1 MTDHEVASDLPRRD
15 FLRLAALMPLALALG
30 CSQDAGAA
38 EIEAAIR
45 KFILAVGPWGEDQR
59 MVAEDFATRF
69 LAAGSVSGM
78 FLDQGETAD
87 RLASRTPFDRGSL
100 ALDTLDLSGCSP
112 EERKL
117 LIDLV
122 TQIYGLLEVHYVHLA
137 GVPDVGVCAGREQ
150 YQLPPAEWSAPYRRS
165 SR

>member
-1 MTDHEVASDLPRRD
+1 MTDHDIESGLPRRD
-15 FLRLAALMPLALALG
+15 FLRLASLMPLALALG
-30 CSQDAGAA
+30 CSEDAGAA

-69 LAAGSVSGM
+69 LAAGGVSGM
-78 FLDQGETAD
+78 FLAQTETAD
-87 RLASRTPFDRGSL
+87 RLASRAPFRDAPM
-100 ALDTLDLSGCSP
+100 ALKELDLSGCSP

-150 YQLPPAEWSAPYRRS
+150 YQLPPFEWSAPYRRP
-165 SR
+165 R